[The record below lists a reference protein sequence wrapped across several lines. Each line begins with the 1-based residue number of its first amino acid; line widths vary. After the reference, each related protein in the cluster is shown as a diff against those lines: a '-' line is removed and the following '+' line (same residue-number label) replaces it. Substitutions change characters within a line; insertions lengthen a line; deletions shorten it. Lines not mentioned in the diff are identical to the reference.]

1 MEVSTII
8 AIAVV
13 AIIVFTIISIYNGI
27 INRKNAVKRAWA
39 TVLTQ
44 ERQKN
49 KIIPELEKAVEKYTT
64 FEEGLQSKITELRSA
79 VNELSMDQPNPGELK
94 KIEALSEKV
103 MHGIKVT
110 MEAYPD
116 LKASELFSNLMQEVT
131 EQQEHIGAAIRIFNY
146 NVEAFNNGIQNFPN
160 NMVNSVLNKEKEIDT
175 FTDSEASKGFEYTP
189 NL

>member
-1 MEVSTII
+1 
-8 AIAVV
+8 
-13 AIIVFTIISIYNGI
+13 
-27 INRKNAVKRAWA
+27 
-39 TVLTQ
+39 
-44 ERQKN
+44 
-49 KIIPELEKAVEKYTT
+49 
-64 FEEGLQSKITELRSA
+64 
-79 VNELSMDQPNPGELK
+79 MDQPNPGELK